1 MRISLQDEIQQL
13 KHLNKAL
20 NAERMNF
27 FTANYELETE
37 NDALRAENNNLKAW
51 QAAHIAEVS

>member
-1 MRISLQDEIQQL
+1 MILSLQDEIERL
-13 KHLNKAL
+13 THLNKAL

-27 FTANYELETE
+27 FTENYNLETE
-37 NDALRAENNNLKAW
+37 NEALRAENNNLRAW